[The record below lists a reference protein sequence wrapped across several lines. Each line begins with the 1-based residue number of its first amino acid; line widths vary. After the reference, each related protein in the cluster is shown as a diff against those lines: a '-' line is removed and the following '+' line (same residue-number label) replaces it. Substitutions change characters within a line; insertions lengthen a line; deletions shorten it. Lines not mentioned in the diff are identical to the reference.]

1 MLFGQSAFQS
11 VLERLK
17 AEDKTDEDAGARAAH
32 RVPGLGTGLAFDVM
46 AFDVMALDVM
56 ALDVMALDVMALD
69 VMEGVSAGSQ
79 RVGQAYFDNL
89 DLDAA
94 AAIAEEPAAA
104 PPPEPV
110 MPDHLARIAPEEIA
124 AELAIAAADTQ
135 QTLNEK
141 RRAFAKANHPDGV
154 AELFRDNA
162 NRRMMIANLL
172 IDEAMRR
179 LPHS

>member
-1 MLFGQSAFQS
+1 MLFGQSVFQS

-17 AEDKTDEDAGARAAH
+17 AEDETAEDAEVPAVH
-32 RVPGLGTGLAFDVM
+32 RVSGLGTGLAFDVM
-46 AFDVMALDVM
+46 
-56 ALDVMALDVMALD
+56 
-69 VMEGVSAGSQ
+69 EGVSAVSQ
-79 RVGQAYFDNL
+79 RVGQAYFENL
-89 DLDAA
+89 ELDPA
-94 AAIAEEPAAA
+94 AAIAEEPAPA

-141 RRAFAKANHPDGV
+141 RRAFAKANHPDGI
-154 AELFRDNA
+154 AEPFRDNA

>member
-1 MLFGQSAFQS
+1 MLFGQSIFQS

-17 AEDKTDEDAGARAAH
+17 EEGAAEAEEPVAH
-32 RVPGLGTGLAFDVM
+32 RVSGLSTGLAFDVM
-46 AFDVMALDVM
+46 
-56 ALDVMALDVMALD
+56 
-69 VMEGVSAGSQ
+69 EGVSAASQ

-89 DLDAA
+89 GP
-94 AAIAEEPAAA
+94 EPVVGQPL
-104 PPPEPV
+104 PPEPEPV
-110 MPDHLARIAPEEIA
+110 MPVHLARTAPEEIA
-124 AELAIAAADTQ
+124 ADLSISSADTL

-154 AELFRDNA
+154 AQPFRDNA

-179 LPHS
+179 LPRA

>member
-1 MLFGQSAFQS
+1 MLFGQSVFQS

-17 AEDKTDEDAGARAAH
+17 AEEEPAEETQASH
-32 RVPGLGTGLAFDVM
+32 RVSGLATGLAFDVM
-46 AFDVMALDVM
+46 
-56 ALDVMALDVMALD
+56 
-69 VMEGVSAGSQ
+69 EGISVTSQ
-79 RVGQAYFDNL
+79 RIGEAYFDNL
-89 DLDAA
+89 GSGPA
-94 AAIAEEPAAA
+94 AEEA

-110 MPDHLARIAPEEIA
+110 MPDHLARTAPEEIA
-124 AELAIAAADTQ
+124 AELALAAADTQ

-154 AELFRDNA
+154 AEPFRDNA

>member
-1 MLFGQSAFQS
+1 MLFGQSVFQS

-17 AEDKTDEDAGARAAH
+17 AEDETDEDAGAPAVH
-32 RVPGLGTGLAFDVM
+32 RVSGLGTGLAFDVM

-56 ALDVMALDVMALD
+56 
-69 VMEGVSAGSQ
+69 EGVSAASQ

-94 AAIAEEPAAA
+94 AAIAEEPATA
-104 PPPEPV
+104 PPPEPL

>member
-1 MLFGQSAFQS
+1 MLFGQSVFQS

-56 ALDVMALDVMALD
+56 ALDVM
-69 VMEGVSAGSQ
+69 EGVSAGSH

-94 AAIAEEPAAA
+94 AAIAQGPAAA

-110 MPDHLARIAPEEIA
+110 IPDHLARIAPEEIA

>member
-1 MLFGQSAFQS
+1 MLFGQSVFQS

-17 AEDKTDEDAGARAAH
+17 AEDETAEDVEAPTAH
-32 RVPGLGTGLAFDVM
+32 RVSGLGTGLAFDVM
-46 AFDVMALDVM
+46 TF
-56 ALDVMALDVMALD
+56 D
-69 VMEGVSAGSQ
+69 VMEGVSARSQ

-89 DLDAA
+89 DLDPA
-94 AAIAEEPAAA
+94 AAIAEESAAA

-124 AELAIAAADTQ
+124 AELAIAATDTQ

-154 AELFRDNA
+154 AEPFRDNA

-179 LPHS
+179 LPPS

>member
-1 MLFGQSAFQS
+1 MLFGQSVFQS

-17 AEDKTDEDAGARAAH
+17 AEDETDEDAGAPAVH
-32 RVPGLGTGLAFDVM
+32 RVSGLGTGLAFDVM

-56 ALDVMALDVMALD
+56 
-69 VMEGVSAGSQ
+69 EGISAASQ

-94 AAIAEEPAAA
+94 AAIAEEPATA

-110 MPDHLARIAPEEIA
+110 MPDHLARIAPEVIA

>member
-1 MLFGQSAFQS
+1 MLFGQSVFQS

-17 AEDKTDEDAGARAAH
+17 AEDGTDEDAQAPAAH

-46 AFDVMALDVM
+46 
-56 ALDVMALDVMALD
+56 
-69 VMEGVSAGSQ
+69 EGVSAASQ

-89 DLDAA
+89 DLDPA

-154 AELFRDNA
+154 AEPFRNNA

>member
-1 MLFGQSAFQS
+1 MLFAQSVFQS

-17 AEDKTDEDAGARAAH
+17 AEDETDEDAGAPAVH
-32 RVPGLGTGLAFDVM
+32 RFSGLGTGLAFDAM
-46 AFDVMALDVM
+46 K
-56 ALDVMALDVMALD
+56 
-69 VMEGVSAGSQ
+69 GVSAASQ

-94 AAIAEEPAAA
+94 AAIAEEPATA

-154 AELFRDNA
+154 AEPFRDNA

>member
-1 MLFGQSAFQS
+1 MLFGQSVFQS

-17 AEDKTDEDAGARAAH
+17 AEDETDEDAEARAAH

-46 AFDVMALDVM
+46 A
-56 ALDVMALDVMALD
+56 LDVMALD
-69 VMEGVSAGSQ
+69 VMEGVSAASQ

-94 AAIAEEPAAA
+94 AAIAEEPATA

-154 AELFRDNA
+154 AEPFRDNA

>member
-1 MLFGQSAFQS
+1 MLFGQSVFQS

-46 AFDVMALDVM
+46 AF
-56 ALDVMALDVMALD
+56 DVMALD

-124 AELAIAAADTQ
+124 AELAIAAADIQ

>member
-1 MLFGQSAFQS
+1 MLFGQSVFQS

-17 AEDKTDEDAGARAAH
+17 AEDETDEDAEARAAH
-32 RVPGLGTGLAFDVM
+32 RVPGLATGLAFDVM
-46 AFDVMALDVM
+46 Q
-56 ALDVMALDVMALD
+56 
-69 VMEGVSAGSQ
+69 GVSAASQ

-94 AAIAEEPAAA
+94 AGVVEKPAPA

-154 AELFRDNA
+154 AEPFRDNA

>member
-1 MLFGQSAFQS
+1 MLFGQSIFQS

-17 AEDKTDEDAGARAAH
+17 EEDAGKAEEPAAH
-32 RVPGLGTGLAFDVM
+32 RVPGFPTGLAFDVM
-46 AFDVMALDVM
+46 
-56 ALDVMALDVMALD
+56 
-69 VMEGVSAGSQ
+69 EGVSAASQ

-89 DLDAA
+89 GP
-94 AAIAEEPAAA
+94 EPTIAA
-104 PPPEPV
+104 PPPPEPEPV
-110 MPDHLARIAPEEIA
+110 MPAHLARIAPEEIA
-124 AELAIAAADTQ
+124 SDLSISSADTQ

-154 AELFRDNA
+154 AEPFRDNA